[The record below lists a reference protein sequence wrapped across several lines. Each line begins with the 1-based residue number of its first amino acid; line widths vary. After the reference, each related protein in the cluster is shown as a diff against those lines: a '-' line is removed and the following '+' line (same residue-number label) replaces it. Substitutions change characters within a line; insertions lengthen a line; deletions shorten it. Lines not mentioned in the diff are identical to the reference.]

1 MEKKTILGLVA
12 AVLLLAAVG
21 ILYSSYASNPDQAV
35 HEQQAEE
42 EVTIRCAGCG
52 AEMKMAFSE
61 YQRRKEAR
69 ADKNAELKCDKCGE
83 ARAWKVPNWTGELP
97 PVPEEMAREAY
108 DGRSEQPSEDSRPTP
123 SKPRPAMGPKKV
135 GG

>member
-1 MEKKTILGLVA
+1 MEKKTILGVVTV
-12 AVLLLAAVG
+12 VLLLAAVG
-21 ILYSSYASNPDQAV
+21 ILYLSYASNPDDAV
-35 HEQQAEE
+35 HEQQADE
-42 EVTIRCAGCG
+42 EVTIRCASCG

-69 ADKNAELKCDKCGE
+69 TDKNAELKCDKCGE
-83 ARAWKVPNWTGELP
+83 AKAWKVPNWTGELP
-97 PVPEEMAREAY
+97 PVPEDMARDAY
-108 DGRSEQPSEDSRPTP
+108 DGRSEPSEEGGSTP